1 MKCLITTTLLLASF
15 IASGAEQKQVPCST
29 EEYSQFDFWIGEWE
43 VFDPKGK
50 KVGENTIE
58 KILGGCSLQESW
70 RGASG
75 NVGHSYN
82 IYDRSQKQW
91 HQTWVDNSG
100 TLLELDGGM
109 EGDSMVMSGTTQGKS
124 GVVLNKISWTP
135 EEAYVRQIWS
145 VSTNNGE
152 SWEVIFNGLYKKKVG
167 ES

>member
-1 MKCLITTTLLLASF
+1 MKYLITTTLLLASF

-91 HQTWVDNSG
+91 H
-100 TLLELDGGM
+100 
-109 EGDSMVMSGTTQGKS
+109 
-124 GVVLNKISWTP
+124 
-135 EEAYVRQIWS
+135 
-145 VSTNNGE
+145 
-152 SWEVIFNGLYKKKVG
+152 
-167 ES
+167 